1 MFKFCTQ
8 VHLNACIILYTLH
21 LYCNTAFIFAFNIK
35 VITLYVTGTLLF
47 SYFLLGTHH
56 WVCASRHCHGS
67 SVCIMDS
74 KVIFHQI
81 TKSTQLQIA
90 RIFNPPQ
97 GSRSLRLEIVPV
109 QQQDGVH
116 DCGLFAIAYGT
127 EECLGRRPE
136 SANFEQALMRQ
147 HLIKCLQKESF
158 DPFPRASL
166 PSILP
171 QLNSVFKLIKLYC
184 ICHMPDHFDEKMI
197 CCDECNEWFHFS
209 CVCEGG
215 ADLDLDTWMCPH
227 CSRLST

>member
-1 MFKFCTQ
+1 M
-8 VHLNACIILYTLH
+8 CITSLSW
-21 LYCNTAFIFAFNIK
+21 FISS
-35 VITLYVTGTLLF
+35 YHGQQSSF
-47 SYFLLGTHH
+47 S
-56 WVCASRHCHGS
+56 S
-67 SVCIMDS
+67 D
-74 KVIFHQI
+74 HQEY
-81 TKSTQLQIA
+81 STT
-90 RIFNPPQ
+90 IFNPPQ

-136 SANFEQALMRQ
+136 PANFEQALMRQ

-184 ICHMPDHFDEKMI
+184 ICHMPDHFDETSFLTQSDIKTKK
-197 CCDECNEWFHFS
+197 N
-209 CVCEGG
+209 G
-215 ADLDLDTWMCPH
+215 
-227 CSRLST
+227 CS